1 VQRIQVG
8 LPYAGK
14 TAEITVESDTY
25 QITVEEASRS
35 PRPARPAATSSDTR
49 PPATSPTLRLLAM
62 NGDRPRQWTDRS
74 CLQQVQYRTDANLAA
89 RQSLYAYQHPRIDLP
104 AAVLGLSALRGQ
116 EIVADVGCGNG
127 AYLAEL
133 ARRGHTGPVVGV
145 DLSAGMLAAARR
157 HAPAAALVA
166 GDAAALPLPDHAVS
180 LALAAHMLYHVPDP
194 RAAVGELRRI
204 TRPGGQVLVVLN
216 GPGHLRELHD
226 LIAATLQITTS
237 DPPLGDRLRL
247 GLDDGQNLLA
257 SQFASVIRHDF
268 ISELRIPEPEPI
280 ENYVRSMISIQDQP
294 DPAAVAAAAA
304 SRLPLSAGP
313 FRIRAHTGCLVCT

>member
-1 VQRIQVG
+1 MHTKPSV
-8 LPYAGK
+8 
-14 TAEITVESDTY
+14 S
-25 QITVEEASRS
+25 S
-35 PRPARPAATSSDTR
+35 PA
-49 PPATSPTLRLLAM
+49 LRLVAM

-104 AAVLGLSALRGQ
+104 AAVLGLSALRGH

-133 ARRGHTGPVVGV
+133 TRRGHTGPVLGV

-157 HAPAAALVA
+157 RAPAAALTA
-166 GDAAALPLPDHAVS
+166 GDAAALPLRDRAVS
-180 LALAAHMLYHVPDP
+180 LTLAAHMLYHVPDP
-194 RAAVGELRRI
+194 HAAVRELRRI

-226 LIAATLQITTS
+226 LIDATLQITPT
-237 DPPLGDRLRL
+237 DPPLGDRQRLR
-247 GLDDGQNLLA
+247 LDDGQNLLA

-268 ISELRIPEPEPI
+268 TSELLIPEPELV

-304 SRLPLSAGP
+304 SRLSLSAGP
-313 FRIRAHTGCLVCT
+313 FRIHAHTGCLVCT